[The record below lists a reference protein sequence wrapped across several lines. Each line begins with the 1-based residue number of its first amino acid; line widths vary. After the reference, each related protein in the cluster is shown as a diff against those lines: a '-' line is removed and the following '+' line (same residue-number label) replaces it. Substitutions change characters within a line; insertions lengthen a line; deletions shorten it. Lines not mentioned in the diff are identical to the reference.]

1 MPYLRSAC
9 SCLAAA
15 LTVAVTA
22 LPVRAQTASAPAAS
36 YRFVVLADSVTE
48 VKPIWDK
55 APSIDEDGAVA
66 FIAWE
71 GVFGAA
77 HRVLVAS
84 EPGAETFAEYTQVDA
99 ALGLAPSTEQIG
111 SFANGRLAYLD
122 YLAASPTESTIYRW
136 QGGAPVPVVPVTP
149 IADAPAMNVLGM
161 VTILQDLPRAVIATD
176 GEETAVVASGDTVFG
191 DGTEIDNLILPAP
204 DIDGVGRV
212 AYFASIASQQLI
224 CDDRILLSGTNPP
237 LVLASGGVLRD
248 DCTFRTLDPTIPIA
262 ANDHGSAAYAGDFST
277 PGGPVTAIFV
287 DGTVVWETRIGGFE
301 DLGGF
306 PIAAVALND
315 AGTVAFLLEFS
326 GDLGRRLYL
335 GPDPVED
342 RVIGRGDPLC
352 DGVVKG
358 IEFHR
363 FGLNDAGQM
372 ALGIELVGAA
382 SGRARRAD
390 AHRAGRLRDGGAR
403 AGARR
408 HGRRRRPRAADGP
421 PDRAR
426 ACGTRGARMP
436 VRTSLA
442 TDSGPPVR
450 LVRRGLHEG
459 MASRRPSYEQI
470 LTGLGREGVRA
481 RSGSRRW
488 GDGAV

>member
-372 ALGIELVGAA
+372 ALGIELVGGRHLVVRAEPTLTEPGACVTEVPEPALGGTAA
-382 SGRARRAD
+382 GVALALLT
-390 AHRAGRLRDGGAR
+390 ALRTA
-403 AGARR
+403 
-408 HGRRRRPRAADGP
+408 
-421 PDRAR
+421 RAR
-426 ACGTRGARMP
+426 AARGAPACR
-436 VRTSLA
+436 
-442 TDSGPPVR
+442 SGPR
-450 LVRRGLHEG
+450 
-459 MASRRPSYEQI
+459 
-470 LTGLGREGVRA
+470 
-481 RSGSRRW
+481 
-488 GDGAV
+488 